1 MIPGLVS
8 VVIPVFN
15 REGFLA
21 EAIESA
27 LAQEGARPEIL
38 VVDDGSTDG
47 TSAVAS
53 RYAGRIIP
61 LRQENAGPPAARNRG
76 IRAAQGEFLSFLDSD
91 DLWPPRRTRHLQDC
105 LAAHPEAGGAM
116 GHLQYVSVEDSRSER
131 FAEACR
137 AAAPVLNYNLS
148 ASLFRA
154 NIFQTVGMFDE
165 SMRFSDDWDWFVRA
179 REKGVRIEIVPEI
192 ALINRRHGENLSNQ
206 RETGNHYTLMMLK
219 KALDR
224 RRSEGKKP

>member
-8 VVIPVFN
+8 VVIPVYN

-21 EAIESA
+21 EALESV
-27 LAQEGARPEIL
+27 LGQEGIQSEII

-53 RYAGRIIP
+53 RYAGRIVY

-91 DLWPPRRTRHLQDC
+91 DLWPPRRTRQLQEC

-116 GHLQYVSVEDSRSER
+116 GHLQYISVDDSRSDR

-137 AAAPVLNYNLS
+137 AAAPILNYNLS

-154 NIFQTVGMFDE
+154 RIFQTVGLFDE
-165 SMRFSDDWDWFVRA
+165 AMRYSDDWDWFVRA
-179 REKGVRIEIVPEI
+179 REQGVKIEIIPEI
-192 ALINRRHGENLSNQ
+192 SLINRRHAENLSNQ
-206 RETGNHYTLMMLK
+206 RETGNHFTLMMLK

>member
-8 VVIPVFN
+8 VIIPVFN

-27 LAQEGARPEIL
+27 LGQEGIQSEIL

-47 TSAVAS
+47 TPAVAQPF
-53 RYAGRIIP
+53 AGRINY

-76 IRAAQGEFLSFLDSD
+76 IRAANGEFLSFLDSD
-91 DLWPPRRTRHLQDC
+91 DLWPPRRTRLLQDC
-105 LAAHPEAGGAM
+105 LAEHPEAGGAM
-116 GHLQYVSVEDSRSER
+116 GHLQYVSVDDSRSDR
-131 FAEACR
+131 FADACR
-137 AAAPVLNYNLS
+137 AAAPILNYNLS
-148 ASLFRA
+148 ASIFRM
-154 NIFQTVGMFDE
+154 NIFQRVGLFDE
-165 SMRFSDDWDWFVRA
+165 TMRFSDDWDWFVRA
-179 REKGVRIEIVPEI
+179 REQGVRIEIVQEI

>member
-27 LAQEGARPEIL
+27 LGQEGTRPEIL

-47 TSAVAS
+47 TPAVAA
-53 RYAGRIIP
+53 RYTGRIIY

-76 IRAAQGEFLSFLDSD
+76 IREAQGEFLSFLDSD

-105 LAAHPEAGGAM
+105 LAAHSEAGGAM
-116 GHLQYVSVEDSRSER
+116 GYLQYVSVEDSRSAR
-131 FAEACR
+131 FADACR

-148 ASLFRA
+148 ASLFRTD
-154 NIFQTVGMFDE
+154 IFQAVGLFDE
-165 SMRFSDDWDWFVRA
+165 TMRFSDDWDWFVRA
-179 REKGVRIEIVPEI
+179 REQGVKIEIIPDI
-192 ALINRRHGENLSNQ
+192 ALINRRHAQNLRTS
-206 RETGNHYTLMMLK
+206 
-219 KALDR
+219 AR
-224 RRSEGKKP
+224 RATISP